1 MTLVLLAN
9 TISPGFKDKSLPKGL
24 NANTWMGASQDE
36 IQANTCTET
45 DTWEDIETRIVM
57 FVLPLSLHVFDINF
71 LTLNK
76 CCCCFFAKKIIV
88 KKNMLFFR
96 SFYEYT
102 SYNSRKWTN
111 CRSTATTVK
120 GTSQR
125 LSLQFPCNNDPRI
138 LYFIYTVGSPYLLH
152 KVNKNI
158 LFTAMNDNI
167 RCSEFVWCS
176 IWYFYV
182 NKIEL
187 SRQSIVFWEFGWVY
201 KL

>member
-24 NANTWMGASQDE
+24 KANTWMGASQEE
-36 IQANTCTET
+36 IQANTCTEA
-45 DTWEDIETRIVM
+45 DTWEDIETRIVI
-57 FVLPLSLHVFDINF
+57 FVLPLSLLVFWYQLFNVKQMLLF
-71 LTLNK
+71 L
-76 CCCCFFAKKIIV
+76 CKKIIM

-102 SYNSRKWTN
+102 SYNSRKRTN
-111 CRSTATTVK
+111 CRSTATSVK
-120 GTSQR
+120 GTIQR
-125 LSLQFPCNNDPRI
+125 LSLQVLCNNDPRI